1 MEHKKTTTHDV
12 KNPGA
17 GLGQAHTY
25 DRVKPDK
32 GIPTLPSGFDVYD
45 LRRVFV
51 LSFPQLDPLT

>member
-1 MEHKKTTTHDV
+1 
-12 KNPGA
+12 
-17 GLGQAHTY
+17 LGQAHTY
-25 DRVKPDK
+25 DRVKPVK